1 MHPSFQLGYITDRRS
16 LHGTSLESF
25 LCETIRAGVD
35 LIQIREKDLSTR
47 ELISLTEQAV
57 SCASGSASRI
67 VVNDR
72 LDVALS
78 VGAAG
83 VHLGHH
89 SMPTRAVRAIVPQ
102 GFLIGVSCHS
112 LEDAVAAESEGA
124 DYILFGPVFETPSK
138 LPYGP
143 PLGLQKLQEVTARVK
158 APVLALGGITLERVK
173 PCLEAGAR
181 GIAGIRIFQDASS
194 LPELITELRAHF
206 ELAQRS

>member
-1 MHPSFQLGYITDRRS
+1 MHPSFQLSYITDRRS
-16 LHGTSLESF
+16 LRRSSLESF
-25 LCETIRAGVD
+25 LCETIQAGVD

-47 ELISLTEQAV
+47 EQISLAEQAV

-89 SMPTRAVRAIVPQ
+89 SMPTRAVRAIAPP

-112 LEDAVAAESEGA
+112 LEDAVAAESKGA

-158 APVLALGGITLERVK
+158 GPVLALGGITLERVK

-194 LPELITELRAHF
+194 LTELMTELRAQF
-206 ELAQRS
+206 NLAHRP